1 MPRTATFR
9 NREFQ
14 SAPRKSTP
22 QGDGRELVVFES
34 LVALLALLLI
44 ISGFSLYVGKAFN
57 APEDIM
63 PSGAVKVSTH
73 MPAEPPLSLVEA

>member
-1 MPRTATFR
+1 MDFSPPL
-9 NREFQ
+9 NRHR
-14 SAPRKSTP
+14 AAMV
-22 QGDGRELVVFES
+22 ELVVFES

-44 ISGFSLYVGKAFN
+44 ISGFSLYVGRTFN

-73 MPAEPPLSLVEA
+73 IPAEPPLSLVEA